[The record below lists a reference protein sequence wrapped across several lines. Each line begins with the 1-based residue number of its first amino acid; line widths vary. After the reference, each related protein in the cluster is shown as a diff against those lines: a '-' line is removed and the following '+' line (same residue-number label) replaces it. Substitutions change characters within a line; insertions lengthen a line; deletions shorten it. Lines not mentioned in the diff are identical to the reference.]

1 VSILLDPPLSVEE
14 EGNSTTKNKN
24 KKRISLLFTSKM
36 EGDHNKTMIDLSQD
50 DIVNEDDVVEPPKKK
65 KKKRG
70 NPFAKQSIIDSPSAP
85 SSPEMI
91 RESAERMISHFEH
104 SPMKLPRSSKNPTTN
119 PILKRTSSFATTMT
133 KNKKHL

>member
-1 VSILLDPPLSVEE
+1 
-14 EGNSTTKNKN
+14 
-24 KKRISLLFTSKM
+24 M
-36 EGDHNKTMIDLSQD
+36 EGDHKTLIDLSQD
-50 DIVNEDDVVEPPKKK
+50 DIVNEDADVLEPPKKK

-70 NPFAKQSIIDSPSAP
+70 NPFAKQSILDSPSAP

-104 SPMKLPRSSKNPTTN
+104 SPMKIPRSSKNNTTTTN